1 MESLLTASLRAQT
14 PPIGQPFKALVEK
27 GRKLSDLR
35 KEDQDDVAIHK
46 GVLLTSQ
53 WLCSSSLEGDLYK
66 PSGLREEGGKGGEGY
81 SLVVQMEARV
91 PLHHSS
97 LLCNQSRIEEESRWN
112 NFHK

>member
-46 GVLLTSQ
+46 GVLLTPQ

-66 PSGLREEGGKGGEGY
+66 PSGLREEGGKGGGG
-81 SLVVQMEARV
+81 EARV
-91 PLHHSS
+91 PLHRSS